1 MFYIVFI
8 YDSLNFIENTILC
21 SLQKGCSVDK
31 IQAFIT
37 VIGVLTQEGIWA
49 FGVFAIA
56 QKVVPFVKSRMAQ
69 DDELSSED
77 IFNMYG

>member
-1 MFYIVFI
+1 M
-8 YDSLNFIENTILC
+8 
-21 SLQKGCSVDK
+21 DK